1 MPTSISSM
9 AMNRICPGIPLSA
22 GPQHPAGADR
32 KPGMQAGTDIYRN
45 FYELSR
51 REAAG
56 RDFIVHCTIRNPRGI
71 VVAPHGGRIEPFTAD
86 VARHIAGDVLSFY
99 EFAGVKAEGNRRLH
113 ITSHLFDEPR
123 ALEAVG
129 GATVVL
135 AVHGAMAK
143 APFVMIGGRD
153 TASGSCLADALRE
166 KGFSIRPTGARK
178 GGVHPLNICNRGK
191 TGLGIQIEMGAG
203 LRSEFMESPLKLD
216 LFARTV
222 RAVLVAAL

>member
-1 MPTSISSM
+1 MTEIS
-9 AMNRICPGIPLSA
+9 PPEPLAA
-22 GPQHPAGADR
+22 GPHSPDGAGR
-32 KPGMQAGTDIYRN
+32 KQGMQARTDIYRN
-45 FYELSR
+45 FSELSR
-51 REAAG
+51 RETAG

-99 EFAGVKAEGNRRLH
+99 EFAGVKTEGNRRLH
-113 ITSHLFDEPR
+113 ITSHRFDEPR

-129 GATVVL
+129 RATVVL
-135 AVHGAMAK
+135 AVHGAMEK

-153 TASGSCLADALRE
+153 KALGRRLAGALRL
-166 KGFSIRPTGARK
+166 KGFSIRPAGARR

-191 TGLGIQIEMGAG
+191 TGRGIQIEMGAG
-203 LRSEFMESPLKLD
+203 LRSEFMERPMKLD